1 MSCETTRPLIEAYV
15 DGELDLVRAWVMT
28 RVVELRRQDTDRG
41 SNTSETVIWVGVI
54 VVAALVIAGIIV
66 AKITDKA
73 NSINLQ

>member
-1 MSCETTRPLIEAYV
+1 MKL
-15 DGELDLVRAWVMT
+15 ELDLVRAWVMT

-54 VVAALVIAGIIV
+54 VVAALVIGGIIV

-73 NSINLQ
+73 NSVNLQ

>member
-1 MSCETTRPLIEAYV
+1 MKL
-15 DGELDLVRAWVMT
+15 ELDLVRAWVMT

>member
-1 MSCETTRPLIEAYV
+1 MKL
-15 DGELDLVRAWVMT
+15 ELDLVRAWVMT

-54 VVAALVIAGIIV
+54 VVAALVIGGIIV

>member
-1 MSCETTRPLIEAYV
+1 MQL
-15 DGELDLVRAWVMT
+15 ELDLVRAWVMT
-28 RVVELRRQDTDRG
+28 RVVELRRQDTNRG

>member
-1 MSCETTRPLIEAYV
+1 MKL
-15 DGELDLVRAWVMT
+15 ELDLVRAWVMT
-28 RVVELRRQDTDRG
+28 RVVELRRQDTNRG

-54 VVAALVIAGIIV
+54 VVAALVIGGIIV

>member
-1 MSCETTRPLIEAYV
+1 MKL
-15 DGELDLVRAWVMT
+15 ELDLVRAWVMT

-41 SNTSETVIWVGVI
+41 SNTSETVIWVGLI
-54 VVAALVIAGIIV
+54 VVAALVIGGIIV

>member
-1 MSCETTRPLIEAYV
+1 MKL
-15 DGELDLVRAWVMT
+15 ELDLIRAWVMT

-54 VVAALVIAGIIV
+54 VVAALVIGGIIV

>member
-1 MSCETTRPLIEAYV
+1 
-15 DGELDLVRAWVMT
+15 MT
-28 RVVELRRQDTDRG
+28 RVVELRRQDTNRG